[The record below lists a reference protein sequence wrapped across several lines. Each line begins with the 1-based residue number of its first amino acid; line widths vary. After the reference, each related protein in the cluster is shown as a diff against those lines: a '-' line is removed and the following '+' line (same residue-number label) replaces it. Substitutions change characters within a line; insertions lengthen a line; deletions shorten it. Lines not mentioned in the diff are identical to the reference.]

1 MSSPP
6 PPPPPKDNSL
16 LRVQDVISLRYQT
29 AFQFEYFN
37 KMQSILLPTVYNDN
51 SKNLSIASPTG
62 SGKTVIHELAILRTL
77 EDKSSPKDVKIV
89 FIAPNK
95 ALCQQR
101 AAEWTSKFATFGLL

>member
-1 MSSPP
+1 MSSSPP
-6 PPPPPKDNSL
+6 SKDNSL
-16 LRVQDVISLRYQT
+16 LQVQDVISLRYQT
-29 AFQFEYFN
+29 AFKFEYFN

-51 SKNLSIASPTG
+51 TKNLSIASPTG

-95 ALCQQR
+95 ALGQQR
-101 AAEWTSKFATFGLL
+101 AAEWTSKFAIFGLL